1 MKQDEIDFTAK
12 LSKVRQLLPLAKQYQ
27 TLLAEPEHYNLFS
40 VLRSKNDEVRLHS
53 RFLTDLLNPK
63 GRHRLAHFPLK
74 RFLEDVC
81 QIDVIDGDF
90 NFDVKAEY
98 QNIDIFLT
106 NLTTKQAIIIEN
118 KIDAVDQDQQLLR
131 YFESVNQLDFKNIT
145 VVYLTLDGRAPSPES
160 VKGQLRCLSDYGQT
174 TVNISY
180 SVDVLH
186 WLNAIIEKS
195 ATHPAL
201 RESLIQYTEILKELT
216 NMTNNKTLLEA
227 LKKLLIETQ
236 SIDVVDALQEAKTE
250 LQSDAVVSLWGR
262 LGEKLAKRFE
272 LNLDHSEETLKHS
285 ISRFFAPRSG
295 TNQVD
300 FKVPLEGLFESYL
313 SVICESGDAFFLG
326 VEASNN
332 DEIIKSLPVTL
343 NYEGNDYWPIYK
355 YIMYKGEYW
364 DFKKLSSDQITLLHD
379 SEFIDGFVD
388 DIVQKVALMKNKI
401 ESGLTS

>member
-216 NMTNNKTLLEA
+216 NMTNNKALLEV

-250 LQSDAVVSLWGR
+250 LQSDAVLSLWGR

-272 LNLDHSEETLKHS
+272 LNLDHSEETVKHS
-285 ISRFFAPRSG
+285 VSRFFAPRSG
-295 TNQVD
+295 TNHVELT
-300 FKVPLEGLFESYL
+300 VPLEGLSGSYL
-313 SVICESGDAFFLG
+313 SVICESGEELCLG
-326 VEASNN
+326 IEKSNN
-332 DEIIKSLPVTL
+332 DEIIKSLPL
-343 NYEGNDYWPIYK
+343 PPDYESNEYWPIYK
-355 YIMYKGEYW
+355 YVTYKGEYW

-379 SEFIDGFVD
+379 PEFIDGFVD
-388 DIVQKVALMKNKI
+388 DIVQEVALMKNKI